1 MQLIRTNKVREI
13 ASILINFTIASAARV
28 KQINT
33 KSLCIWDLN
42 TSPNGQEFSSTNAF
56 NCDNLLGQIVGFYL
70 NPSSNI
76 THRVFISVP
85 PPPFLKFFFLKSSVH
100 LLLFLTVIFSMNLSC
115 LKCCFWIHS
124 ESLHCLRSCCA
135 CYNNS
140 SVWSSVKFVSYWI
153 F

>member
-13 ASILINFTIASAARV
+13 ASILINFTIAIAARV

-85 PPPFLKFFFLKSSVH
+85 PPPFSFFLF
-100 LLLFLTVIFSMNLSC
+100 FLNLPSIS
-115 LKCCFWIHS
+115 CCFWPS
-124 ESLHCLRSCCA
+124 FSPWTYRVL
-135 CYNNS
+135 
-140 SVWSSVKFVSYWI
+140 SVVFKFTLKVYTVCGHVVPVIITLLSDPL
-153 F
+153 